1 MNITI
6 EYKKAQ
12 SLLADDKRLAIIT
25 FDNPKSLNAQT
36 LTMVNATK
44 QALDDWQ
51 SDDSICAV
59 VLRGAGDKAFCAG
72 GDIRSL
78 YYTLKNKD
86 LKNPT
91 PSNTAKDND
100 GDNPSDTTY
109 PNKPLPSVDVFF
121 AKEYGLIET
130 LATYPKPILAWGSGI
145 VMGGGLGILAASSHK
160 VVTGSTI
167 MAMPEVSIGLF
178 PDAGGSYFLNRM
190 MGKVGLFLGLT
201 GARFD
206 GVDAYFLGLADC
218 FMSSGDYDKLLNVLL
233 DTKWGDNQANF
244 YTLSQVLATFNQPPS
259 PSDSQVLQNITT
271 INALMSA
278 GDLLAVDKAL
288 RHYAGT
294 SDTNASDTGTSEFMH
309 NAIASYQA
317 GSAITKAVTWTIYHT
332 VATWSLSEILALELN
347 VAINSCTQGDF
358 AEGVRAL
365 LIEKDKNPAWQ
376 YTLETLPKGYAEQY
390 LLNSLAST

>member
-12 SLLADDKRLAIIT
+12 SLSADNKRLAIIT

-36 LTMVNATK
+36 LMMVNATK

-78 YYTLKNKD
+78 YYALKNNN
-86 LKNPT
+86 LKSNVPNNNT
-91 PSNTAKDND
+91 PNHNDSNS
-100 GDNPSDTTY
+100 PSDTTY

-218 FMSSGDYDKLLNVLL
+218 FMSSGDYDKLLNALL

-365 LIEKDKNPAWQ
+365 LIDKDKNPAWQ
-376 YTLETLPKGYAEQY
+376 YTLETLPKGYAERY
-390 LLNSLAST
+390 LSKSADQ